1 MKPTLL
7 MDSGFSSFNTMSKL
21 ISFLLVRNSK
31 RDTRPFGNFYLPFT
45 LGPFD
50 PIANL
55 NMIIRGI
62 RYKNSRFILSTIHSL
77 EVSRIHNC
85 ALNSASIDC
94 SEGFISFVTT
104 LVSYLFVFKFSFCCS
119 LYSLSASVCCS
130 LFVSKLS
137 DSQSVFLTN

>member
-1 MKPTLL
+1 
-7 MDSGFSSFNTMSKL
+7 MDSGFSSCNTMRKL

-31 RDTRPFGNFYLPFT
+31 RDTRPFRNFYLPFT

-77 EVSRIHNC
+77 EVSRIHNS
-85 ALNSASIDC
+85 AFNSAAIDC
-94 SEGFISFVTT
+94 SKGYISFVRT